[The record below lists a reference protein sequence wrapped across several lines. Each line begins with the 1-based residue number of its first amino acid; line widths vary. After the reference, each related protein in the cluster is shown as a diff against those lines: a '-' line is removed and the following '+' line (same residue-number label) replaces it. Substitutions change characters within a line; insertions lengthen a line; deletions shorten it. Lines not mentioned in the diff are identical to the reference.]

1 MGGYGGWGGWGGNWS
16 GNMPD
21 LNTILAG
28 WWGNGYGGSGLA
40 AIVGNASNIVVGT
53 NPLYTLNDFAA
64 IYPNFLG
71 PQSRFT
77 ATATQGSPVLT
88 TVAVTGTGSYGVNLI
103 GPGGSGDI
111 PLEAAGVQS
120 GQFITGPGIP
130 NNTYIF
136 NWGLDQYNYGPY
148 SGGGYGESSILL
160 TNPVDLTSVPYALA
174 GMQATTTISSPTL
187 TGIANTATAFAGG
200 PLLPG
205 MQLFGNGIPAG
216 TTIQAIPSPTTVTM
230 TQQATVSGTTG
241 VQVFQPQALNPLIIY
256 EQPFVP
262 IQIVQIYINL
272 AVASLPQ
279 QLYFEYW
286 KVACGY
292 FVAHFVTLWLQAMGS
307 PASSAGQVAAAGLQS
322 GILTSKSVGG
332 VSAGYTNIVPQEF
345 LAFYGPTWATTR
357 WGVLLMSLASTI
369 TPRFVYIY

>member
-1 MGGYGGWGGWGGNWS
+1 MGYGGWGGWGGNWS

-53 NPLYTLNDFAA
+53 NPPYTLNDFAA

-136 NWGLDQYNYGPY
+136 NWGSDQYNYGPY

-262 IQIVQIYINL
+262 IPVLQIYLNL
-272 AVASLPQ
+272 ALACLQQ
-279 QLYFEYW
+279 QLYFQAW
-286 KVACGY
+286 PLAMAL
-292 FVAHFVTLWLQAMGS
+292 FVAHFATLFARSSGQ
-307 PASSAGQVAAAGLQS
+307 PATSVGQVAASGLQF

-332 VSAGYTNIVPQEF
+332 VSAGYTNWIAQEWF
-345 LAFYGPTWATTR
+345 SYYGAMVETTY
-357 WGVLLMSLASTI
+357 GVQLISIANAI
-369 TPRFVYIY
+369 TPRFIYVP

>member
-1 MGGYGGWGGWGGNWS
+1 
-16 GNMPD
+16 
-21 LNTILAG
+21 
-28 WWGNGYGGSGLA
+28 
-40 AIVGNASNIVVGT
+40 
-53 NPLYTLNDFAA
+53 
-64 IYPNFLG
+64 
-71 PQSRFT
+71 
-77 ATATQGSPVLT
+77 
-88 TVAVTGTGSYGVNLI
+88 
-103 GPGGSGDI
+103 
-111 PLEAAGVQS
+111 
-120 GQFITGPGIP
+120 
-130 NNTYIF
+130 
-136 NWGLDQYNYGPY
+136 
-148 SGGGYGESSILL
+148 
-160 TNPVDLTSVPYALA
+160 
-174 GMQATTTISSPTL
+174 
-187 TGIANTATAFAGG
+187 
-200 PLLPG
+200 
-205 MQLFGNGIPAG
+205 
-216 TTIQAIPSPTTVTM
+216 M